1 MPQCP
6 SCQSTNVIITEEVYT
21 RKGRAYY
28 RFLQTVV
35 VFTLFLFGY
44 AMNDFAL
51 GFFLALGGGLTVSIF
66 SLINASKKSVSRTKV
81 SCLSCKQKTLL

>member
-6 SCQSTNVIITEEVYT
+6 ICQSTNVIITEEVYT

-28 RFLQTVV
+28 RFWQTIVV
-35 VFTLFLFGY
+35 ITLIVFG
-44 AMNDFAL
+44 FAINEFVL
-51 GFFLALGGGLTVSIF
+51 GFILALVGAIIVSVF

-81 SCLSCKQKTLL
+81 NCLSCKQKTFL

>member
-28 RFLQTVV
+28 RFWQTIIVI
-35 VFTLFLFGY
+35 TLFLLGF
-44 AMNDFAL
+44 AMNDLAL
-51 GFFLALGGGLTVSIF
+51 GFFLALGGGLTVSVF

-81 SCLSCKQKTLL
+81 NCLNCKQKTFL

>member
-6 SCQSTNVIITEEVYT
+6 SCQSTNVIVTEEVYT

-28 RFLQTVV
+28 RFWQTVV
-35 VFTLFLFGY
+35 VFFGY

-51 GFFLALGGGLTVSIF
+51 GFFLALGGGLTVSVF
-66 SLINASKKSVSRTKV
+66 SLINASKKSVSKTKV
-81 SCLSCKQKTLL
+81 SCLSYKQKTLL

>member
-6 SCQSTNVIITEEVYT
+6 SCHSTNVIVTEEVYT

-35 VFTLFLFGY
+35 VFTLFLIGY
-44 AMNDFAL
+44 AMNEFAL
-51 GFFLALGGGLTVSIF
+51 GFFLALGGGLIVGVF
-66 SLINASKKSVSRTKV
+66 SLINATKKSVSRTKV

>member
-6 SCQSTNVIITEEVYT
+6 SCHSTNVIVTEEVYT

-28 RFLQTVV
+28 RFWQTIIVI
-35 VFTLFLFGY
+35 TLFLLGF
-44 AMNDFAL
+44 AMNDLAL
-51 GFFLALGGGLTVSIF
+51 GFFLALGGGLTVNVF

-81 SCLSCKQKTLL
+81 NCLNCKQKTFL

>member
-1 MPQCP
+1 MPQRP

-28 RFLQTVV
+28 RFWQTIIVI
-35 VFTLFLFGY
+35 TLFLLGF
-44 AMNDFAL
+44 AMNDLAL
-51 GFFLALGGGLTVSIF
+51 GFFLALGGGLTVSVF

-81 SCLSCKQKTLL
+81 NCLNCKQKTFL

>member
-28 RFLQTVV
+28 RFWQIIVV
-35 VFTLFLFGY
+35 ITLIVFG
-44 AMNDFAL
+44 FAINEFVL
-51 GFFLALGGGLTVSIF
+51 GFILALIGAIIVSVF

-81 SCLSCKQKTLL
+81 NCLSCKQKTFL

>member
-6 SCQSTNVIITEEVYT
+6 SCHSTNVIVTEEVYT
-21 RKGRAYY
+21 RKGRAFYN
-28 RFLQTVV
+28 FWQTVV
-35 VFTLFLFGY
+35 IISMILLGY
-44 AMNDFAL
+44 AMNNLAL
-51 GFFLALGGGLTVSIF
+51 GFMLALGGAVIVSIF